1 MKLTMKITMK
11 KINGFTLI
19 EMMVVITLVGIL
31 ISVAIPSFQEMIKNN
46 RSTSII
52 NTMQGSLMYAKG
64 EAITIGQSV
73 SLCKRDGA
81 NGGVVCDN
89 TQNWEDGWI
98 VFRDVNANG
107 VIDAEDCTTTIA
119 DCTLRLSEALKP
131 PITLRSNGTIGNII
145 TFNSRG
151 FAQNTGVFSLCD
163 NRGASK
169 ALGIKVA
176 LTGTLKRLT
185 DTNADGINDDSGTN
199 ITCP

>member
-19 EMMVVITLVGIL
+19 EMMVVIALLGIL

-46 RSTSII
+46 RSTSLI

-73 SLCKRDGA
+73 SLCKRDGT

-89 TQNWEDGWI
+89 SQNWEDGWI

-107 VIDAEDCTTTIA
+107 VIDAEDCTTTTA

-131 PITLRSNGTIGNII
+131 PITLRSNGTIGNTI
-145 TFNSRG
+145 TFDSRG

-163 NRGASK
+163 NRGASE
-169 ALGIKVA
+169 ALGINVA
-176 LTGTLKRLT
+176 LTGTLRRLT
-185 DTNADGINDDSGTN
+185 DTNADGINDDNGTN